1 LGPVTANEGRAGT
14 LGEILERAFAIFG
27 RRWPALCAIFALA
40 AIPTVLLQ
48 AAVEPSFVRL
58 VDAANALF
66 TAGSVDAAGRARL
79 LADLNAAFATA
90 GGPVLADL
98 LAQYAV
104 LLLAQTAAFCDL
116 SRALDGAPQPIAAS
130 YFEAVRRWP
139 AQVLVSVAFVVLSW
153 VLALALLPFAAAGV
167 VLEVAVASR
176 ATAAIVGLIVTAVVG
191 GTCLF
196 AVALGY
202 LAWLTATAAVA
213 AGDVPALAAVRAG
226 LKRTLE
232 APARRRTF
240 VLAPLLVAANW
251 SWSLAV
257 AALAGGAV
265 AATHAGAFAFAIPA
279 LGGIALD
286 ALRSAV
292 IAVYA
297 RDVRLRREGA
307 DLLLAAAAAP
317 GDGPPGDDGLDASD
331 RALIAAFLER
341 RATFDAAAGAA
352 IAARIAAR
360 VRPKLRASFHYLD
373 DVALLEHLDRSRG

>member
-1 LGPVTANEGRAGT
+1 MTPNVGRSAT

-27 RRWPALCAIFALA
+27 QRWPALCAIFALA
-40 AIPTVLLQ
+40 AIPSVLLQ
-48 AAVEPSFVRL
+48 VAVEPSFVRL
-58 VDAANALF
+58 IDAANALF

-79 LADLNAAFATA
+79 LADINAAFATA

-104 LLLAQTAAFCDL
+104 LLLAQTAAFRDL
-116 SRALDGAPQPIAAS
+116 SCALAGAPQPIAAS
-130 YFEAVRRWP
+130 YREAVRRWP
-139 AQVLVSVAFVVLSW
+139 AQVLVSIAFVVLSW
-153 VLALALLPFAAAGV
+153 VLALGLLPFAAGGV
-167 VLEVAVASR
+167 VLEVAFTSQ
-176 ATAAIVGLIVTAVVG
+176 ATAAIVGLIVTAIVG
-191 GTCLF
+191 GISLF
-196 AVALGY
+196 AIALGY
-202 LAWLTATAAVA
+202 LAWLTAMAAVT
-213 AGDVPALAAVRAG
+213 AGDAPALAAVRAA

-265 AATHAGAFAFAIPA
+265 AATHAGALAFAIPA
-279 LGGIALD
+279 LGGVALD

-297 RDVRLRREGA
+297 GNVRLSREGA
-307 DLLLAAAAAP
+307 DLLLAAAAPSA
-317 GDGPPGDDGLDASD
+317 GGPPGDDGLDPDD
-331 RALIAAFLER
+331 RGLIAAFLER
-341 RATFDAAAGAA
+341 RATFDAAAGTE